1 MKPWQLFIALSVLG
15 ILMTFSVQYLF
26 FSDELL
32 QQTFGSQLAYERINA
47 MFALSRKWQW
57 VGYAIIPVVILLRVF
72 YTSVFLYTGLF
83 FADIS
88 TGFGKIFKIALW
100 ADFAFVLSGVA
111 KLIILIFFK
120 EVSTLHDLQFQPL
133 SLMELFNQAAVDTLF
148 LYPLSLLNLFELGYF
163 VALVWLLKELLK
175 EEQPEM
181 YFGMGK
187 SLQLV
192 GVSYGS
198 GLLLWVIIVMFITL
212 NLS

>member
-15 ILMTFSVQYLF
+15 ILLTFSVQYLF

-72 YTSVFLYTGLF
+72 YTSVFIYTGLF

-88 TGFGKIFKIALW
+88 TGFVKIFKIALW

-111 KLIILIFFK
+111 KLVILIFFK
-120 EVSTLHDLQFQPL
+120 EVSTLHDLQFQP
-133 SLMELFNQAAVDTLF
+133 
-148 LYPLSLLNLFELGYF
+148 
-163 VALVWLLKELLK
+163 VALLSSDLEVTISIT
-175 EEQPEM
+175 
-181 YFGMGK
+181 
-187 SLQLV
+187 SLT
-192 GVSYGS
+192 SY
-198 GLLLWVIIVMFITL
+198 L
-212 NLS
+212 

>member
-1 MKPWQLFIALSVLG
+1 M
-15 ILMTFSVQYLF
+15 
-26 FSDELL
+26 

-47 MFALSRKWQW
+47 MFVLSRKWQCL
-57 VGYAIIPVVILLRVF
+57 GYAINPLVILLRVF

-88 TGFGKIFKIALW
+88 TGFGKIFKIALL

-111 KLIILIFFK
+111 KLVILIFFK

-133 SLMELFNQAAVDTLF
+133 SLMELFNQAAVDALF
-148 LYPLSLLNLFELGYF
+148 IYPLSLLNLFELGYF
-163 VALVWLLKELLK
+163 IALAWLLKELLNQ
-175 EEQPEM
+175 EQPEIT
-181 YFGMGK
+181 FGLGK